1 MTVLRPHVGDT
12 TNPTGGKIGRATS
25 NDFVIQLIR
34 LRGRYR
40 LHRWDDETGAGDDNV
55 MLNHNALARGT
66 YTLIGLMMEGAIGLA
81 NLTNRQRN
89 PATNVTFLLS
99 PGRKQ
104 TVNILIEEIAF
115 DWQHTG
121 VNVPIVMTCHV
132 TDTSTSAVEGT

>member
-89 PATNVTFLLS
+89 PATNVTAA
-99 PGRKQ
+99 
-104 TVNILIEEIAF
+104 TI
-115 DWQHTG
+115 
-121 VNVPIVMTCHV
+121 
-132 TDTSTSAVEGT
+132 SASCPVL